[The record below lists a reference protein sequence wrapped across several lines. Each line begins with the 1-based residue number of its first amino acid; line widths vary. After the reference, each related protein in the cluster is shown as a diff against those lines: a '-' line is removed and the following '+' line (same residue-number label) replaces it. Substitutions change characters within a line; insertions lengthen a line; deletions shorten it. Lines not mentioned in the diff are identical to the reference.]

1 VARLIMTETA
11 LSPQPILAIN
21 SGSSSLKLGLF
32 DCDTPRLRGEVE
44 GIGQSGAR
52 LRVTDA
58 GGRVLIEKQQ
68 PVASQEDALSSLIT
82 ILREHANEA
91 PIAIGH
97 RIVHGG
103 PALLEHQ
110 RITPTVLDT
119 LAAAEHF
126 APLHIPQSLR
136 LIRQTEQLFPG
147 VPQIACLDTAFH
159 RHMPEVARRF
169 PLPTELDRHGIHR
182 YGFHGLSFES
192 LVHRLGNP
200 LPERVILAHLGS
212 GSSLCALQNGVSI
225 DTSMGLTPL
234 GGVVMATRS
243 GDLDPGV
250 LLYLLRSGKNTPDT
264 LEELLNRQAGLVALS
279 EGEPD
284 MQKLLAR
291 RSAGDQLADLAV
303 TAYVTSV
310 RKAIGAYAALLGGLD
325 LLVFTGGIGE
335 HSDEIRSLI
344 CSPIEFLGVSI
355 ANGKVIALAT
365 EEEEQIA
372 RICVAL
378 MNSAQ

>member
-1 VARLIMTETA
+1 MTETA

-32 DCDTPRLRGEVE
+32 DRDTPRLRGEVE
-44 GIGQSGAR
+44 GIGQSGAH

-58 GGRVLIEKQQ
+58 AGHILTESQE
-68 PVASQEDALSSLIT
+68 PAASQEEALTALIAVM
-82 ILREHANEA
+82 RDHADDH

-136 LIRQTEQLFPG
+136 LIRQTKQLFPG

-159 RHMPEVARRF
+159 GHMPQVARRF

-192 LVHRLGNP
+192 LLHRLGKP

-291 RSAGDQLADLAV
+291 RSAGDRLADLAV
-303 TAYVTSV
+303 TSYVTSV

-355 ANGKVIALAT
+355 ANGKVIALPT

-372 RICVAL
+372 RICLTL

>member
-1 VARLIMTETA
+1 MTETA

>member
-1 VARLIMTETA
+1 MTETA

-32 DCDTPRLRGEVE
+32 DRDTPHLRGEVE

-82 ILREHANEA
+82 VLREHADEA

-103 PALLEHQ
+103 PGLLEHQ
-110 RITPTVLDT
+110 RITPAVLDT

-136 LIRQTEQLFPG
+136 LIRQTKQLFPG

-159 RHMPEVARRF
+159 GHMPQVARRF

-335 HSDEIRSLI
+335 HSDEIRSLV
-344 CSPIEFLGVSI
+344 CSPIEFLGISI

>member
-1 VARLIMTETA
+1 MTETA

-44 GIGQSGAR
+44 GIGQSGAH

-58 GGRVLIEKQQ
+58 GGHILTEIQE
-68 PVASQEDALSSLIT
+68 PAASQEEALTALIAVM
-82 ILREHANEA
+82 RDHADDH

-110 RITPTVLDT
+110 HITPAVLDT

-147 VPQIACLDTAFH
+147 IPQIACLDTAFH

-250 LLYLLRSGKNTPDT
+250 LLYLLRSGKTTPDT

-291 RSAGDQLADLAV
+291 RSAGDRLADLAV
-303 TAYVTSV
+303 TSYVTSV

-372 RICVAL
+372 RICLTL

>member
-1 VARLIMTETA
+1 MNNTSRSQA
-11 LSPQPILAIN
+11 ILAIN

-32 DCDTPRLRGEVE
+32 EQDTPRLRGEVE
-44 GIGQSGAR
+44 GIGQSSAR

-58 GGRVLIEKQQ
+58 GGRVLIEKQE
-68 PVASQEDALSSLIT
+68 PAASQEEALTALIA
-82 ILREHANEA
+82 ILRDHADDD
-91 PIAIGH
+91 PVAIGH

-110 RITPTVLDT
+110 RITPTVLET

-136 LIRQTEQLFPG
+136 LIRQSQQLFPG

-169 PLPTELDRHGIHR
+169 PLPSELDRQGIHR

-192 LVHRLGNP
+192 LVHRLGKS

-225 DTSMGLTPL
+225 DTTMGLTPL

-243 GDLDPGV
+243 GELDPGV

-264 LEELLNRQAGLVALS
+264 LEELLNRHAGLTALS
-279 EGEPD
+279 EGERD
-284 MQKLLAR
+284 MQKLLVR

-310 RKAIGAYAALLGGLD
+310 RKAIGAYAALMGGLD

-335 HSDEIRSLI
+335 HSEQIRSLI
-344 CSPIEFLGVSI
+344 CDHLDFLGVS
-355 ANGKVIALAT
+355 AADGKVLALPT

-372 RICVAL
+372 RICLTL